1 MDESYNQYLS
11 SPLTLMVSLVTC
23 PELWLLLLLLM
34 MLTLLLLLIMLTLLL
49 TLSVLSFDFV
59 RNDFNEVFFDFL
71 DGFDSGSFSEIFG
84 FKIGFKTGPCD
95 QKCKTFLEEPLDPQ
109 INAIKFGCKL

>member
-11 SPLTLMVSLVTC
+11 SPLTLMVSLVTF
-23 PELWLLLLLLM
+23 PELLLLLLLM